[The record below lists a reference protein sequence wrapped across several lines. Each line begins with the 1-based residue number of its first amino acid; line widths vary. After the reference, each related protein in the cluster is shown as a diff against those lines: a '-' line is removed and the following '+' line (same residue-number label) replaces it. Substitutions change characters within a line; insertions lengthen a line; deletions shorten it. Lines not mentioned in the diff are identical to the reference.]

1 MVTSC
6 GAERAIL
13 LVPCLKPNPAAS
25 AWTSVGSRWTSSL
38 LLCPSDPG
46 TLLINNTWRVLEG
59 MMKQLN
65 IDKLHLKRKCRI
77 TALQRSSQCP
87 GQVSLFLFVSEIF
100 MYLNIYPCI
109 RAATLLPPCR
119 TANWARGAAAS
130 PPRTTR
136 TSRPTSVSR
145 GSQVLAE
152 RPHTEEMPHSL
163 SVPPRQLTCC
173 LPTLSAALDGVP
185 FSLHPKFDVQMNSTV
200 CLTSSQVD
208 SSAQAVLFMPPS
220 SVSPVGSTAELS
232 AKQHSHQVASRHW
245 KWGRLA
251 FDSHFQ
257 ELGFGK

>member
-25 AWTSVGSRWTSSL
+25 AWTSEGSRWTSSR

-77 TALQRSSQCP
+77 TALQRSKTSVALPVCLWNIYVSKYLSVHPCSNPPPPVPHGKLSQRRCSLSSKDNSDKP
-87 GQVSLFLFVSEIF
+87 ADVSFQGITGTRRASSHRGNASQFVS
-100 MYLNIYPCI
+100 
-109 RAATLLPPCR
+109 AAAPAHLLPPDSLR
-119 TANWARGAAAS
+119 SSGRSSLQPA
-130 PPRTTR
+130 P
-136 TSRPTSVSR
+136 
-145 GSQVLAE
+145 QVWRADE
-152 RPHTEEMPHSL
+152 QHGM
-163 SVPPRQLTCC
+163 
-173 LPTLSAALDGVP
+173 
-185 FSLHPKFDVQMNSTV
+185 FDV
-200 CLTSSQVD
+200 LTSGLQCTSC
-208 SSAQAVLFMPPS
+208 SFHAPPPS

-232 AKQHSHQVASRHW
+232 AKQHSHQVAARHW
-245 KWGRLA
+245 KWGRVA

-257 ELGFGK
+257 ELVFGK